1 MASSFPIEP
10 KQKVDF
16 ELTEFEGWEFYVSKL
31 PMFNTKELD
40 QISDVIPTQTLPDIL
55 FGYNRM
61 YFVNKKRNFLYEF
74 SPIDSLSLSAF
85 ANQQVRLHPDERKE
99 TTEEGKETQ
108 SKEECKEEIKSY
120 SEDPEF
126 TKINYIDLRPERV
139 EVRQAEK
146 WKDRDTSKIEDY
158 KELEIISDWTYST
171 PYKGTLQFLDK
182 NLERIKNEFGL
193 EIKPLD
199 EVENSCITVER
210 TEDEIP
216 VDRLTPSNK
225 IIHYFEIELFEDEL
239 DDCGQTS
246 SKVRFRIM
254 KDCFYALVRYYLRV
268 DGVVVRI
275 LDTRIFHDF
284 STNYIIREFWHKE
297 STYAELR
304 EKHFDLSSEWALD
317 INQADRIFNS
327 LTLKRKVRDKV
338 TF

>member
-16 ELTEFEGWEFYVSKL
+16 ELTEFEGWEFYISKL

-85 ANQQVRLHPDERKE
+85 ALQQTRLHPDERKE
-99 TTEEGKETQ
+99 STEENKEIDQ
-108 SKEECKEEIKSY
+108 KEESKEEKIAIW
-120 SEDPEF
+120 EDSDF
-126 TKINYIDLRPERV
+126 TKLNYIDLRPERV

-146 WKDRDTSKIEDY
+146 WKDRDVSKIDDY
-158 KELEIISDWTYST
+158 KEIEIISDWTYST
-171 PYKGTLQFLDK
+171 PYKGTIHYLDK

-193 EIKPLD
+193 EIKPNDELD
-199 EVENSCITVER
+199 NNNIVVER

-216 VDRLTPSNK
+216 VDRLTPTNK

-254 KDCFYALVRYYLRV
+254 KDWFYALVRYYLRV
-268 DGVVVRI
+268 DGVIVRI

-284 STNYIIREFWHKE
+284 STNCIIREFWYKE
-297 STYAELR
+297 ASYAELKA
-304 EKHFDLSSEWALD
+304 KHFDLSSEWALD

-327 LTLKRKVRDKV
+327 LTLKQKFRDKV